1 MAVLNTKMPDLSTID
16 SVFQSAKKTYG
27 VPINA
32 AQIPESKSL
41 VTFDGTKLKLI
52 EELKLA
58 PTVKV
63 VSILGKARMGK
74 STFLNAFVSKFTK
87 VNSQVF
93 TTADGIEHCTYG
105 IDYCYIPE
113 QNLLL
118 LDSQGLANGDARH
131 DPALLLFIY
140 LVSDV
145 VIFNDSKILQNEALK
160 LIEPICT
167 FTQYLDFDNF
177 VKPVLMFRLSDG
189 KLVKD
194 VQKNL
199 ANVMAHHEDQYNS
212 IRESIENVFQEPVRI
227 VKTETLK
234 DGDERCLNG
243 GDYLG
248 LIGNAEN
255 GFDAAINAIMDVVKG
270 AEPRACI
277 LSDLPGIIEKI
288 NGNEQIKIEKLDV
301 VALIH
306 EKAIRDWLDTVPAEA
321 KSEMPVDGTQSSF
334 ETLVVPRKALVTK
347 IKTDFTKRFKAISDN
362 IKKKFK
368 AELDGWLDGPVKRA
382 IALSEEKARAHA
394 KAAGYA
400 ALEADS
406 QLTKVKDVYLSMA
419 EADATLIDRH
429 LGAYQRFQAACGALY
444 KPIKDIYDSW
454 LGGIKS
460 EMATACKQARDGA
473 QAQKTVVSEHIESVL
488 AGFDDWCLQEIEKL
502 DMPCCQ
508 LKNSAIVEEWRQ
520 RVTLDLQTF
529 IKKTVKR
536 QDVQLSI
543 KNTMLDALWYEDTT
557 EVGMDYPLIAEL
569 YKGFVAAIGVKP
581 MSCVTD
587 ALVEKKEVLLVGHL
601 FLNPLEGKQ
610 YYTNNP
616 EIMFVFD
623 SVLLN
628 TVINDKNGAIL
639 KANMPYMTQRT
650 WDEKYRPMYVEVMEG
665 LADEGLYTS
674 NGDLDEEFEYLISE
688 NKDKNITTYQYELDM
703 VKGSMYNYNLTEF
716 FIIALKKLYCKNFV
730 KERVV
735 PVSSEEKKES
745 VFSRPNKITDEM
757 CAFLGKPAGT
767 LVSRSDV
774 TRGVFDYVKKHGLNN
789 KHAISP
795 DAALRKLLRVT
806 VDENLSLFNL
816 QRYLK
821 IHYA

>member
-1 MAVLNTKMPDLSTID
+1 MADVD

-27 VPINA
+27 LPIG
-32 AQIPESKSL
+32 PVSKSL

-52 EELKLA
+52 ETLTLA

-74 STFLNAFVSKFTK
+74 STFLNAFVSKCTK
-87 VNSQVF
+87 TNSQVF

-194 VQKNL
+194 AAKNL
-199 ANVMAHHEDQYNS
+199 SNVMAHHEDQYNS

-234 DGDERCLNG
+234 DGDERCLVG

-248 LIGNAEN
+248 LLGMVEN
-255 GFDAAINAIMDVVKG
+255 GFDAAINTILDVVR
-270 AEPRACI
+270 ASEPRANI
-277 LSDLPGIIEKI
+277 LSNLPGIIEKI

-306 EKAIRDWLDTVPAEA
+306 EKAIRDWLDAVPVEA
-321 KSEMPVDGTQSSF
+321 KSELAVDGTQASF
-334 ETLVVPRKALVTK
+334 DALVVPRKALVAR

-362 IKKKFK
+362 IKKRFK
-368 AELDGWLDGPVKRA
+368 SELDGSIDGPIKRA
-382 IALSEEKARAHA
+382 LALSEEKARASA
-394 KAAGYA
+394 AAAGVVS
-400 ALEADS
+400 LETDA
-406 QLTKVKDVYLSMA
+406 QLTRVRDVYLSMA
-419 EADATLIDRH
+419 DTDATLIDRH
-429 LGAYQRFQAACGALY
+429 LGAYQQFANACGSLY
-444 KPIKDIYDSW
+444 KPIKDTYDTW
-454 LGGIKS
+454 VGGIKS
-460 EMATACKQARDGA
+460 AMAAACKQARDGA
-473 QAQKTVVSEHIESVL
+473 ALQKTVVSEHIQSVL

-502 DMPCCQ
+502 DLDCCQ
-508 LKNSAIVEEWRQ
+508 LKNSAIVAEWRQ
-520 RVTLDLQTF
+520 HVTTELQTF

-543 KNTMLDALWYEDTT
+543 KNAMLDALWYEDST
-557 EVGMDYPLIAEL
+557 EIGMNYPLIADL
-569 YKGFVAAIGVKP
+569 YTGFVGVMERKP
-581 MSCVTD
+581 MDCVID
-587 ALVEKKEVLLVGHL
+587 SLVEKKEVLLNGRL
-601 FLNPLEGKQ
+601 FLNPIEGKQ

-616 EIMFVFD
+616 EIKFVFD

-628 TVINDKNGAIL
+628 TVFNDKNGAIL
-639 KANMPYMTQRT
+639 RANMPYMTRRT
-650 WDEKYRPMYVEVMEG
+650 WSEKIKPMYMEVITQLISDG
-665 LADEGLYTS
+665 LYCPDDDDDDDDDEANDDDDDADEANDDEAEEDSDLPYVIASHVDS
-674 NGDLDEEFEYLISE
+674 NIINYHYDNLGGAISMYDLNMVEFFGI
-688 NKDKNITTYQYELDM
+688 ELKKIYCKKFAAGERI
-703 VKGSMYNYNLTEF
+703 VKG
-716 FIIALKKLYCKNFV
+716 
-730 KERVV
+730 
-735 PVSSEEKKES
+735 
-745 VFSRPNKITDEM
+745 KIW
-757 CAFLGKPAGT
+757 
-767 LVSRSDV
+767 
-774 TRGVFDYVKKHGLNN
+774 
-789 KHAISP
+789 I
-795 DAALRKLLRVT
+795 
-806 VDENLSLFNL
+806 
-816 QRYLK
+816 
-821 IHYA
+821 

>member
-1 MAVLNTKMPDLSTID
+1 MSTVD

-27 VPINA
+27 KQAVEA
-32 AQIPESKSL
+32 SKSL

-52 EELKLA
+52 EELKLS

-74 STFLNAFVSKFTK
+74 STFLNAFVSKLTQ

-105 IDYCYIPE
+105 IDYCHIPE

-194 VQKNL
+194 AQKNL

-234 DGDERCLNG
+234 DGDERCLVG

-248 LIGNAEN
+248 LLGLAEN
-255 GFDAAINAIMDVVKG
+255 GFDAAINAIMEAVR
-270 AEPRACI
+270 ASEPRANI
-277 LSDLPGIIEKI
+277 LSDLPGIVEKI

-306 EKAIRDWLDTVPAEA
+306 EKAIRDWLDTVPADA
-321 KSEMPVDGTQSSF
+321 KSELLVDGTQGSF
-334 ETLVVPRKALVTK
+334 DTLVVPRKALASK
-347 IKTDFTKRFKAISDN
+347 LKSDFTRRFKAISDN

-368 AELDGWLDGPVKRA
+368 AELDGWLDGPIKRA
-382 IALSEEKARAHA
+382 VTLSEEKARAAA
-394 KAAGYA
+394 KAAGVT
-400 ALEADS
+400 ALEADAK
-406 QLTKVKDVYLSMA
+406 LTKVKDVYLSMA
-419 EADATLIDRH
+419 ESDSTLIDRH
-429 LGAYQRFQAACGALY
+429 LGPYQRFAAACASLY
-444 KPIKDIYDSW
+444 KPIKDTYDTW
-454 LGGIKS
+454 LGGIKT
-460 EMATACKQARDGA
+460 EMAAACKQARDGA
-473 QAQKTVVSEHIESVL
+473 EAQKTVVSEHIQSVL

-502 DMPCCQ
+502 DLPCCQ
-508 LKNSAIVEEWRQ
+508 IKNTAIVEEWRQ
-520 RVTLDLQTF
+520 RVTMDLQAF

-543 KNTMLDALWYEDTT
+543 KNTMLDAWWEEDKT
-557 EVGMDYPLIAEL
+557 EIGMDYPLIAGL
-569 YKGFVAAIGVKP
+569 YKEFVGVMATKP
-581 MSCVTD
+581 MTCVTD
-587 ALVEKKEVLLVGHL
+587 SLVEKKESLLSGEL

-628 TVINDKNGAIL
+628 TVINDKSGAIL
-639 KANMPYMTQRT
+639 KANMPFMTQRT
-650 WDEKYRPMYVEVMEG
+650 WGSWVLPMYVEVVEE
-665 LADEGLYTS
+665 LIKEGLYCPS
-674 NGDLDEEFEYLISE
+674 EEKNENQSDSDSEDSCEVDKSYDEIEFLI
-688 NKDKNITTYQYELDM
+688 NAKGDKNIVIYEYNLAHD
-703 VKGSMYNYNLTEF
+703 KEESMYNLNLKEF
-716 FIIALKKLYCKNFV
+716 FGVELKKNYCKQYA
-730 KERVV
+730 
-735 PVSSEEKKES
+735 KKGC
-745 VFSRPNKITDEM
+745 FFPHDI
-757 CAFLGKPAGT
+757 
-767 LVSRSDV
+767 
-774 TRGVFDYVKKHGLNN
+774 
-789 KHAISP
+789 
-795 DAALRKLLRVT
+795 
-806 VDENLSLFNL
+806 
-816 QRYLK
+816 
-821 IHYA
+821 IH